1 MSSPLIVLERAIA
14 LHRAFD
20 AAGIPHAFGGAL
32 ALAYHV
38 DEPRGTRDIDVNVS
52 VDVDQAERVF
62 AALPADLPWS
72 ARDLQRVRKDGQVR
86 LLWPVEDSP
95 SPPIPVDL
103 FLPQHVLHGVVAT
116 RTELV
121 SMLDAQVPIIC
132 ATDLTI
138 FKLLFDRGKDWGDV
152 ESMLRFGRVDV
163 QEVIR
168 WLKDIVGPDD
178 TRLDRFAELLRL
190 VREPDKDV
198 PVAAEIFGRRHS
210 LGD

>member
-1 MSSPLIVLERAIA
+1 VSSPLIVLERAIA
-14 LHRAFD
+14 LHSAFD

-62 AALPADLPWS
+62 AALPTGLPWS
-72 ARDLQRVRKDGQVR
+72 TRDVVRVREDGQVR

-95 SPPIPVDL
+95 APPIPVDL
-103 FLPQHVLHGVVAT
+103 FLPQHDLHRVVAT

-121 SMLDAQVPIIC
+121 SMLDAQVSIIC
-132 ATDLTI
+132 ATDLVI

-152 ESMLRFGRVDV
+152 ESMLRFGKVDV

-168 WLKDIVGPDD
+168 WLNDIVGPDD
-178 TRLDRFAELLRL
+178 ARLDRLTDLLRL
-190 VREPDKDV
+190 VQEPDKDV
-198 PVAAEIFGRRHS
+198 PVAAEIFGRRKR